1 MAKKGRE
8 NMKRKLYKRMPVIVK
23 TAVLLGIFAFCAAAA
38 APAAA
43 RSETVNGREYLQS
56 IGADEAQIAH
66 LEEVWRTW

>member
-8 NMKRKLYKRMPVIVK
+8 NMKKKLYKRMPVIVK

-38 APAAA
+38 APAQ
-43 RSETVNGREYLQS
+43 SEAVNGREYLQS